1 MSSLK
6 ELLAKQFLEPSHVC
20 DHDFMICAA
29 NHTLDD
35 EFKDANEAISYLS
48 KPLYRQAKTLRIAY
62 LSSCLKKNLDDEAY
76 RVFKSLSYQTSKSL
90 LIKML
95 TVEGNPAIQK
105 SCFDLFAHAICLI
118 SKDLLP
124 VIF

>member
-20 DHDFMICAA
+20 DHDFMICAT

-48 KPLYRQAKTLRIAY
+48 KPLWNKPKLYALPI
-62 LSSCLKKNLDDEAY
+62 LV
-76 RVFKSLSYQTSKSL
+76 RV
-90 LIKML
+90 
-95 TVEGNPAIQK
+95 
-105 SCFDLFAHAICLI
+105 
-118 SKDLLP
+118 
-124 VIF
+124 